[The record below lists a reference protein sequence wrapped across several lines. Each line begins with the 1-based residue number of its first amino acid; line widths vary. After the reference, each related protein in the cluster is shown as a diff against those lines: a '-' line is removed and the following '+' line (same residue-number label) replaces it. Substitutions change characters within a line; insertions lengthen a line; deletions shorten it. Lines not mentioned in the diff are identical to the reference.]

1 MDDRRWLFKKV
12 QIMSGDLQKVFMRG
26 LISRIIDV

>member
-26 LISRIIDV
+26 LIYPE